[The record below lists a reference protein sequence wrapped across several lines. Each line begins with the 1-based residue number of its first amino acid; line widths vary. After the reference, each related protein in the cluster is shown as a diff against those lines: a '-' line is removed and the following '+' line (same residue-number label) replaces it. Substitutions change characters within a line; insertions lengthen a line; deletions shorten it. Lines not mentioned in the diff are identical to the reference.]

1 MELEEQNAA
10 LSTDANEKAEKIST
24 LTRQNELHER
34 EISEL
39 RNRAT
44 LAQQNW
50 LQEREDLQEQ
60 TRYLQNEFEEAKQA
74 MHNWEILATEE
85 RTIRENLNEKV
96 LDVEEQLQAVRA
108 DYERAA
114 AECDSQALTIERLQK
129 GIDEIQTGTMM
140 SLVEHIRI

>member
-1 MELEEQNAA
+1 M
-10 LSTDANEKAEKIST
+10 STDANEKAEKIST

>member
-1 MELEEQNAA
+1 M
-10 LSTDANEKAEKIST
+10 STDANEKAEKIST

-140 SLVEHIRI
+140 SLIEHIRI

>member
-140 SLVEHIRI
+140 SLIEHIRI